1 MYGKISEANRMLGFL
16 TLWRSSWNELGSM
29 QNGMASVM
37 HIAKC
42 ILGKIYYFS
51 MHNGMICVANF
62 YFPVS
67 LKHDYRLAT
76 TKITF
81 LQKITSNKI

>member
-42 ILGKIYYFS
+42 ILGNIYYFS
-51 MHNGMICVANF
+51 MQNGMICVANF
-62 YFPVS
+62 FF
-67 LKHDYRLAT
+67 RLA
-76 TKITF
+76 
-81 LQKITSNKI
+81 